1 MQLLYNNW
9 KLSGDN
15 LNTPID
21 FDLPADTFSI
31 LQDAKII
38 KDPYD
43 GMNEYDVAWVG
54 EQDWH
59 FHCAFSPNA
68 DILAKKYQWLNIT
81 SLDTRANITL
91 NNEEIA
97 QVCNMHT
104 NHIIDVTGKLS
115 DHNQLDITLKDN
127 VKEAKRRADELL
139 PFEIPYSGGHN
150 NQVPH
155 MNLLRKPHCH
165 AGWDWGIML
174 LVSGIYG
181 DVSLQSDDHALLKG
195 VTTKQYHNGGKVTL
209 TTYFHFDVFEDGQ
222 REIIYRFD
230 GKDYTLMAELH
241 QGRQIISSEI
251 IIDNPKLWWPAGEGK
266 QPLYD
271 LNVIFG
277 NQQLSQKIG
286 LRKIGIIRKKDDI
299 GLSFTVRVNDR
310 DIFCKGANWI
320 PMDAKPS
327 SHTYE
332 RYERLIVDAKAANM
346 NMLRIWGG
354 GQYENDPFYEICDRE
369 GILIWHDLMFA
380 CSLYPSMDWYL
391 NEVSDEL
398 DYQLIR
404 LQHHACIALWCGD
417 NEVIGAINWYEI
429 SRNNR
434 DTYLVN
440 YDRLNNFCG
449 QMVKKLDQDRI
460 FWPSSPCAGDLDF
473 GDAFHDPSSGDMH
486 YWEVWHEGKS
496 FDAFQNIQPRFC
508 SEFGFQSLPS
518 LPEVEA
524 FCPKEHRNMSAP
536 TMESHQKNN
545 RGNSIIAE
553 MFSRYFRVPKDFEQ
567 QLWLSQLQQ
576 ALAIQTA
583 VDFWRSSR
591 PICMGTLYWQLND
604 NWPVASWSSIQH
616 SGRWRLLHY
625 FAKRFYQPSVVN
637 LITTTDHIYLNAIH
651 DHVQTCHM
659 KAELTFRDFTGNIVQ
674 SWDFEKDFNM
684 AGAEQLLALQISCLR
699 EIKHQGFF
707 WLKYDID
714 QTTYTQAGFAVRPK
728 ALELPEANISYAVRE
743 KDGIKGIEITSDAPV
758 FYVSLELAHALRP
771 FGDNG
776 FSLLPDAAYWVSL
789 PEDTDMDLLEQELR
803 IYHLSASYIWQNR

>member
-1 MQLLYNNW
+1 MQLLNKNW

-15 LNTPID
+15 LKTSLA

-38 KDPYD
+38 PDPYY
-43 GMNEYDVAWVG
+43 GRNEYDVAWVG

-59 FHCAFSPNA
+59 MHLTFEPNA
-68 DILAKKYQWLNIT
+68 DILSKRHQWLSIKA
-81 SLDTRANITL
+81 LDTVADISL
-91 NNEEIA
+91 NNEHLRHVA
-97 QVCNMHT
+97 NMHT
-104 NHIIDVTGKLS
+104 QHIIDVTGKLGDS
-115 DHNQLDITLKDN
+115 NQLDITLKNN
-127 VKEAKRRADELL
+127 VQEAKRRAEELL
-139 PFEIPYSGGHN
+139 PFDIPYSGGHN

-155 MNLLRKPHCH
+155 MNLLRKTHCH

-181 DVSLQSDDHALLKG
+181 DVALQSDDHARLKG
-195 VTTKQYHNGGKVTL
+195 VTTKQCHKEGKVTL
-209 TTYFHFDVFEDGQ
+209 SLYFHFDVFEDAQ
-222 REIIYRFD
+222 REIRYRFD
-230 GKDYTLMAELH
+230 GKDHAFTVNLREGK
-241 QGRQIISSEI
+241 QTVSSEI
-251 IIDNPKLWWPAGEGK
+251 TIDNPKLWWPAGEGD

-271 LNVIFG
+271 LDVTFG

-286 LRKIGIIRKKDDI
+286 LRYIEVIRKKDDI
-299 GLSFTVRVNDR
+299 GLSFVIRINDR

-327 SHTYE
+327 THSND
-332 RYERLIVDAKAANM
+332 RYERLILDAKAANM

-354 GQYENDPFYEICDRE
+354 GQYENAAFYEICDRE
-369 GILIWHDLMFA
+369 GILIWQDLMFS

-391 NEVSDEL
+391 QEVEEEL
-398 DYQLIR
+398 DYQIIR

-417 NEVIGAINWYEI
+417 NEVIGAVNWYET

-434 DTYLVN
+434 DTYLAN

-524 FCPKEHRNMSAP
+524 FCPKEHHNMSAP

-545 RGNSIIAE
+545 RGNSIIVE
-553 MFSRYFRVPKDFEQ
+553 MFSRYFRMPKDFEQ

-591 PICMGTLYWQLND
+591 PVCMGTLYWQLND

-625 FAKRFYQPSVVN
+625 FAKRFYKPSAVN
-637 LITTTDHIYLNAIH
+637 IITTKEHVYLNAVN
-651 DHVQTCHM
+651 DDVAGCHI
-659 KAELTFRDFTGNIVQ
+659 KASLTFRDFTGNVLR
-674 SWDFEKDFNM
+674 SWDFEKKFDA
-684 AGAEQLLALQISCLR
+684 AGAEQLLALEVSSFDD
-699 EIKHQGFF
+699 IKHQGFF
-707 WLKYDID
+707 WLEYSIG
-714 QTTYTQAGFAVRPK
+714 QQTYTQAAFVLEPK
-728 ALELPEANISYAVRE
+728 ALDLPSANISFMPKN
-743 KDGIKGIEITSDAPV
+743 KDGVAGIEITADAPA
-758 FYVSLELAHALRP
+758 FFVSLELAHALRP

-776 FSLLPDAAYWVSL
+776 FSLLPNVSYWVPL
-789 PEDTDMDLLEQELR
+789 PEDANMDLLKQELR
-803 IYHLSASYIWQNR
+803 IYHLADSYKA

>member
-1 MQLLYNNW
+1 MQLLNKHW
-9 KLSGDN
+9 MLSGDH
-15 LNTPID
+15 LEKPLI

-31 LQDAKII
+31 LQDAGII
-38 KDPYD
+38 EDPYY
-43 GMNEYDVAWVG
+43 GRNEYDVAWVG

-59 FHCAFSPNA
+59 MRCDFSPDA
-68 DILAKKYQWLNIT
+68 DILSKKYQWLSIA
-81 SLDTRANITL
+81 SLDTVADIFL
-91 NNEEIA
+91 NDVHVKHVA
-97 QVCNMHT
+97 NMHCK
-104 NHIIDVTGKLS
+104 HIIDVTGKLS
-115 DHNQLDITLKDN
+115 SNNKLEITLQDN

-139 PFEIPYSGGHN
+139 PFKIPYSGGHN

-181 DVSLQSDDHALLKG
+181 DVALGSDDHARLKG
-195 VTTKQYHNGGKVTL
+195 VTTKQAHEGGKVKVSL
-209 TTYFHFDVFEDGQ
+209 YFHFEVFEDAQ
-222 REIIYRFD
+222 REIIYHFD
-230 GKDYTLMAELH
+230 GKAHKIIANLR
-241 QGRQIISSEI
+241 QGEQVVCDEV
-251 IIDNPKLWWPAGEGK
+251 IIDDPQLWWPAGEGE

-271 LNVIFG
+271 LEVTFG
-277 NQQLSQKIG
+277 AQYLSQKIG
-286 LRKIGIIRKKDDI
+286 LRHIEIIREKDDI
-299 GLSFTVRVNDR
+299 GLSFTVKVNGR

-327 SHTYE
+327 THSYD
-332 RYERLIVDAKAANM
+332 RYERLILDAKAANM
-346 NMLRIWGG
+346 NMIRIWGG
-354 GQYENDPFYEICDRE
+354 GQYENDTFYEICDRE

-391 NEVSDEL
+391 KEVEQEL

-404 LQHHACIALWCGD
+404 LQHHASIALWCGD
-417 NEVIGAINWYEI
+417 NEVIGAVNWYEI

-440 YDRLNNFCG
+440 YDRLNHFCG

-536 TMESHQKNN
+536 TMESHQKNM

-553 MFSRYFRVPKDFEQ
+553 MFSRYFRLPKDFEQ

-576 ALAIQTA
+576 AMAIQTA

-625 FAKRFYQPSVVN
+625 FAKRFYKASSVN
-637 LITTTDHIYLNAIH
+637 IITTKEYIYLNAVNDDASGCNIT
-651 DHVQTCHM
+651 VN
-659 KAELTFRDFTGNIVQ
+659 LTFRDFTGNILK
-674 SWDFEKDFNM
+674 SWDFDKNFES
-684 AGAEQLLALQISCLR
+684 AGAEQLLALEVSSLN

-707 WLKYDID
+707 WLEYNIKGQI
-714 QTTYTQAGFAVRPK
+714 YTQSAFVEKPK
-728 ALELPEANISYAVRE
+728 ALDLPAVNISFE
-743 KDGIKGIEITSDAPV
+743 PKNNNGIEGIEITADAPA

-776 FSLLPDAAYWVSL
+776 FSLLPNKPYWVSL
-789 PEDTDMDLLEQELR
+789 PEDANMDLLKQELR
-803 IYHLSASYIWQNR
+803 IYHLIDSYKA